1 MQMLFVDVNFL
12 SLKCS
17 SLGHSSS
24 SSYVLVKSDLP
35 TQVSQFG
42 EHCVTHC
49 VLLQPEPIKGECA
62 HHVTLVKPIKSEK
75 LPKTTTEE
83 QSERRRRENTT
94 HTQNDDVVMRVRDYS
109 RKRIKEFNSFIF
121 SKGTAGH
128 SFFPRNFFVLAEN
141 QV

>member
-1 MQMLFVDVNFL
+1 MGFSKCEFLDKLRIFIQVCFRKSPYSNQVMMCFNVRFSMQMLLVDVNFL

-94 HTQNDDVVMRVRDYS
+94 HTHTHTHT
-109 RKRIKEFNSFIF
+109 K
-121 SKGTAGH
+121 
-128 SFFPRNFFVLAEN
+128 
-141 QV
+141 

>member
-1 MQMLFVDVNFL
+1 MIRFLNIGFSMQMLFVDVNFL

-94 HTQNDDVVMRVRDYS
+94 HTHTHTQNDDIVMRVRDYS
-109 RKRIKEFNSFIF
+109 RKKNKRIQ
-121 SKGTAGH
+121 
-128 SFFPRNFFVLAEN
+128 FFYLF
-141 QV
+141 